1 MITALLKLFFILS
14 GGGSFFCRCRCC
26 SFRMC
31 EISKLWWNEWTRSSN
46 FRFITNKARRWVSV
60 EMKIAIVV
68 FMSSRSYSVA
78 VPMGISMRCDSHLLR
93 FLRNKTA
100 VDENILCVRFNF
112 ILFFSVCSLSHTP
125 RHTHFSWDT
134 LNWQR
139 IFVWAS
145 FFIDKNSMLSTN
157 FVLLLVDFIFIWMW
171 WRRRRR
177 LIAKKRVLSI
187 YAWRMEKR
195 FGRSEKKIGRKKDR
209 QPRKSVKRNNIRIEL
224 DAGETQ
230 TNNLQSSYTTLKKS
244 QKKNRNRQKDPV
256 RPQNQPLKRL
266 FLSEWSTVYL
276 VFICL
281 FWWNSPIFW
290 LI

>member
-1 MITALLKLFFILS
+1 MMKRMNEKQQFSVHHQQSSAVSKRRNENCDCCFHEFALILCRCPDGNLDAVWFAFASIFAQQNGCWWEHFMCTFQFYFI
-14 GGGSFFCRCRCC
+14 FFC
-26 SFRMC
+26 
-31 EISKLWWNEWTRSSN
+31 
-46 FRFITNKARRWVSV
+46 
-60 EMKIAIVV
+60 
-68 FMSSRSYSVA
+68 
-78 VPMGISMRCDSHLLR
+78 LL
-93 FLRNKTA
+93 A
-100 VDENILCVRFNF
+100 
-112 ILFFSVCSLSHTP
+112 LSH
-125 RHTHFSWDT
+125 SVT
-134 LNWQR
+134 LIWPL
-139 IFVWAS
+139 IFHETLLTGSVFLFERL

-177 LIAKKRVLSI
+177 LIATKRVLSI

-195 FGRSEKKIGRKKDR
+195 IGRSEKKNCRKKDR

-230 TNNLQSSYTTLKKS
+230 TNNLQSSYTTLRKS

-281 FWWNSPIFW
+281 FSWNPPIFW